1 MRSQAITRLC
11 GRAVLLAGLVIS
23 GGAVANP
30 TDGSDF
36 RYTFGI
42 SSSGVQLSNGAIKF
56 QGRISQGK
64 MPIPQGEIMSVS
76 VNLLDSHD
84 AVKCSQDYGKVTVTA
99 SILNLDFQ
107 PTNCVLDNI
116 VALNPD
122 LRFQLVI
129 NGSPL
134 KAIAIGTVPYA
145 LKANYAVKAQEVHL
159 ADVAAQAHYAHRITA
174 DRQTLAVAPDAGVGT
189 GYFDFY
195 THPTG
200 GSLYGTAYSQYRN
213 DGFIQWTPLTGSP
226 VLHIAAKGVGDDQL
240 STLDGLHLES
250 SSTVAHGSVTIDP
263 RDLGSPAVP
272 GPALTVSQWGAT
284 INGLTKLISGA
295 EVSGGLLVKDYLGP
309 GQALVCEGD
318 AKVGRLLTVVGAATV
333 GGELTVTNVARMNG
347 GSIISNGLTVSALPT
362 AGDALACEGDARFK
376 KTLTVIGKLFSA
388 DVDVY
393 GGLTVKSQGAFKAAG
408 PAQFGE
414 DGGTAAV
421 DFYGPVNFSGP
432 VTIKGALSGS
442 IPPGSV
448 INDKIGPGAVTADK
462 IADGGVTNEKIALG
476 TITADR
482 LAVGAIRAD
491 AIQSGLPQ
499 WTDATLAAGYVTA
512 YSLATPS
519 WYRDPFRRVHVR
531 GDLYVQDGASS
542 PVIWTFPPNLRPA
555 VVTRFFYGENG
566 VVKMGTIEPTGE
578 VSLASVPSF
587 MTWIAVAFDFLAEQ

>member
-1 MRSQAITRLC
+1 MMC
-11 GRAVLLAGLVIS
+11 

-64 MPIPQGEIMSVS
+64 MPISQGEIMSVS

-84 AVKCSQDYGKVTVTA
+84 AVKCSHDYGKVTVTN

-107 PTNCVLDNI
+107 PTNCVLDNT

-122 LRFQLVI
+122 LKFQLVI

-145 LKANYAVKAQEVHL
+145 LKANYAVKAEEVHF

-174 DRQTLAVAPDAGVGT
+174 DRQALAVAPDAGVGT

-200 GSLYGTAYSQYRN
+200 GSLYGTAYSQYQN

-226 VLHIAAKGVGDDQL
+226 VLHIAAKTIGDDQL

-250 SSTVAHGSVTIDP
+250 RSTVAHGSVTIDP

-272 GPALTVSQWGAT
+272 GPALTVNQWGAT
-284 INGLTKLISGA
+284 INGLTKLNSGA

-318 AKVGRLLTVVGAATV
+318 AKVESLTVNGTETV
-333 GGELTVTNVARMNG
+333 GGTLTVAGVATLNG
-347 GSIISNGLTVSALPT
+347 GSTIKSGLTVSDMLF
-362 AGDALACEGDARFK
+362 AGMPAFVCNGEAQINKHLAVLSVGVKDALVVTKTSRFDGAV
-376 KTLTVIGKLFSA
+376 TVSSTG
-388 DVDVY
+388 
-393 GGLTVKSQGAFKAAG
+393 TFKAAG

-421 DFYGPVNFSGP
+421 DFIGPVNFSGP

-442 IPPGSV
+442 IPTGSV
-448 INDKIGPGAVTADK
+448 TNEKIAQGAVTADK
-462 IADGGVTNEKIALG
+462 IADGGVTTEKIARG
-476 TITADR
+476 AITAEK
-482 LAVGAIRAD
+482 LAPGAVSAD
-491 AIQSGLPQ
+491 SISPGTVPK
-499 WTDATLAAGYVTA
+499 WTSPTLTASFGPA
-512 YSLATPS
+512 YSGYPETG
-519 WYRDPFRRVHVR
+519 WYRDTFRRVHV
-531 GDLYVQDGASS
+531 VGAVSAAA
-542 PVIWTFPPNLRPA
+542 PGTAVMWTFPVGYRPA
-555 VVTRFFYGENG
+555 KTMPFFYTLGSQVLAGHVN
-566 VVKMGTIEPTGE
+566 VDGTVALAAEP
-578 VSLASVPSF
+578 SSR
-587 MTWIAVAFDFLAEQ
+587 AVYEFAFEFLAEQ